1 MKRNDIDKVLSQK
14 VLSYMMDGYTI
25 NTSSMTG
32 HQGEEGKVDLVK
44 GEVLIRVWLNKESN
58 YRWLDNDDAWSGD
71 TMVLRVGK
79 WIHEAHLCDINTVW
93 MKDFE
98 IIDEITYYQ
107 VGRRNEWYLDNL
119 EEAKAARE
127 KTLVRMHRPS
137 RSRKMRVRFFDDE
150 WAKDL
155 AVRYLKRKAGY
166 KRVCRD
172 NVRLSHDYKLNKYF
186 VGYNLQSYELR

>member
-1 MKRNDIDKVLSQK
+1 MKRTAIDKVLSEK
-14 VLSYMMDGYTI
+14 VLAYMMEGYTI
-25 NTSSMTG
+25 NTKSMTG

-44 GEVLIRVWLNKESN
+44 GDVLIRVWMTRESHYN
-58 YRWLDNDDAWSGD
+58 WLEEDKWSGD
-71 TMVLRVGK
+71 TMVIRVGK
-79 WIHEAHLCDINTVW
+79 WIHEAHLSDVYTVW

-98 IIDEITYYQ
+98 LIDEITYYQ
-107 VGRRNEWYLDNL
+107 VGRRNVWYFDNL
-119 EEAKAARE
+119 EEAMAARE
-127 KTLVRMHRPS
+127 KTLSRMHRPS
-137 RSRKMRVRFFDDE
+137 GSRKSRVRFFDEE

-155 AVRYLKRKAGY
+155 AVNYLKRKVGY